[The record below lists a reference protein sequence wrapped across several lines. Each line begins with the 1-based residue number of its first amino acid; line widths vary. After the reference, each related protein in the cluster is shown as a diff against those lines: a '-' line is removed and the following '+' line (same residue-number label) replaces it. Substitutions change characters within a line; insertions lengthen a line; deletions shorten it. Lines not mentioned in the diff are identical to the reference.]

1 MGIESRDYL
10 RHESGGGNY
19 RSFGASSGGWA
30 IKYILIANVAV
41 FLIEF
46 ATANGRGSSAIL
58 NYLALDRETIFSS
71 FQIWRL
77 LTYGFCHALEPLTHI
92 FFNMFVLWMFG
103 RAVEPILGSREFL
116 TFYLSAI
123 VISGLCHIGISPNP
137 VIGASG
143 GVMAVVFLTAMYF
156 PRMTVLLFFV
166 IPIELRWLA
175 VLYAAVDLFGF
186 INPGGDAVAHFA
198 HLGGAAFGVAYK
210 YYGWNLTRQFDS
222 KWSRFQ
228 LNRSAKKKKLRVFT
242 EEDSHLSNASLDER
256 VDAILEKISREGEA
270 SLTDQERALLKEAS
284 NKYKKR

>member
-19 RSFGASSGGWA
+19 RSFGAPSGGWA
-30 IKYILIANVAV
+30 IKYILIANIAV
-41 FLIEF
+41 FLIEWG
-46 ATANGRGSSAIL
+46 APTIL
-58 NYLALDRETIFSS
+58 NYLALNRETLFPG

-77 LTYGFCHALEPLTHI
+77 LTYGFCHALDPITHI
-92 FFNMFVLWMFG
+92 VFNMFVLWMFG

-116 TFYLSAI
+116 VFYLTSIA
-123 VISGLCHIGISPNP
+123 ISGLCHIGISPNP

-186 INPGGDAVAHFA
+186 INPGGDPVAHVA

-210 YYGWNLTRQFDS
+210 YYGWNLTHLFDS

-228 LNRSAKKKKLRVFT
+228 VNRSVRKKKLKVYT
-242 EEDSHLSNASLDER
+242 EEDSHLTKASLDER
-256 VDAILEKISREGEA
+256 VDAILEKISREGE
-270 SLTDQERALLKEAS
+270 SNLTDQERALLKEAS

>member
-10 RHESGGGNY
+10 RHESGGGGNY

-30 IKYILIANVAV
+30 IKYILIANIAV
-41 FLIEF
+41 FLVEWG
-46 ATANGRGSSAIL
+46 APTIL
-58 NYLALDRETIFSS
+58 NYLALDRESFFSS

-77 LTYGFCHALEPLTHI
+77 LTYGFCHSLKVPTHI
-92 FFNMFVLWMFG
+92 IFNMFVLWMFG

-228 LNRSAKKKKLRVFT
+228 VNRSARKKKLRVFT